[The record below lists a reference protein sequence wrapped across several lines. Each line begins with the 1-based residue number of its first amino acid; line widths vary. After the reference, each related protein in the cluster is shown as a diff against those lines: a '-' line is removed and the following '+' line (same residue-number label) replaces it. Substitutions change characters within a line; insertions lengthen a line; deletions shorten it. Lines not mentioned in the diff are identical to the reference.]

1 MPSMMLVFRGNF
13 TEVVEITTTFI
24 AMPRGEHRFN
34 SYIHVLCVVSE
45 ITAESSAKRL
55 GGECTKLLK
64 KVIKPVHIS
73 DDILRKM
80 KELKKGDDL
89 GGLLDDL
96 PTFNLKDET
105 E

>member
-64 KVIKPVHIS
+64 KLMKPVHIS
-73 DDILRKM
+73 DAHF
-80 KELKKGDDL
+80 KENER
-89 GGLLDDL
+89 
-96 PTFNLKDET
+96 TQERR
-105 E
+105 